1 LLMPLFNAESV
12 QQFVLVLLRVSTIL
26 VMMPILG
33 HKTVPVRIKAGLSLV
48 ITFLIFP
55 FVRKVI
61 PAVSPDFIPMILQMA
76 EEVMVG
82 VVIGFAVKVVFTG
95 IQYAG
100 ELIGLQMGFSMA
112 NVLDPMNN
120 INVSIISEMQ
130 YLMALL
136 IFLSINGHHVFIMVI
151 ADSYRILTPFGFHMT
166 GPLAQ
171 AILTLSQNIFVI
183 AVKASAP
190 VIAVMLFTNLG
201 MALIARTVPQIN
213 ILIVGFPLQ
222 ISVGLIFLGLSMPIF
237 LRVIETYFINLEEQ
251 MFMLIKLMA

>member
-1 LLMPLFNAESV
+1 MIMPVFSADGV
-12 QQFVLVLLRVSTIL
+12 QAFVLVMLRVSTII

-33 HKTVPVRIKAGLSLV
+33 HKTVPVQIKAGLSLV
-48 ITFLIFP
+48 IALLIFP
-55 FVRKVI
+55 FVKQTI
-61 PAVSPDFIPMILQMA
+61 PAISPDLIPLIFQMA
-76 EEVMVG
+76 GEVMVG
-82 VVIGFAVKVVFTG
+82 LIIGFAVKIVFTG

-100 ELIGLQMGFSMA
+100 ELIGMQMGFSMA

-136 IFLSINGHHVFIMVI
+136 IFLSINGHHVFITTI
-151 ADSYRILTPFGFHMT
+151 ADSYKIVKPLGFHVT
-166 GPLAQ
+166 GPLTQ
-171 AILTLSQNIFVI
+171 AIAAYSKDIFII

-190 VIAVMLFTNLG
+190 LIAVMLFTNLG

-222 ISVGLIFLGLSMPIF
+222 ISVGLIFLGLTMPIF
-237 LRVIETYFINLEEQ
+237 LRVMETYFISLEGE
-251 MFMLIKLMA
+251 MNMLMKLM

>member
-1 LLMPLFNAESV
+1 MPLFNAESV
-12 QQFVLVLLRVSTIL
+12 QQFVLILIRVSTIL

-33 HKTVPVRIKAGLSLV
+33 HKTVPIRVKAGLSLV

-61 PAVSPDFIPMILQMA
+61 PSVSPDLIPMILQMA
-76 EEVMVG
+76 GEIMVG
-82 VVIGFAVKVVFTG
+82 IVIGFAVKVVFTG

-136 IFLSINGHHVFIMVI
+136 IFLSINGHHVFITVI
-151 ADSYRILTPFGFHMT
+151 TDSYRVLAPFGFHMT

-171 AILTLSQNIFVI
+171 TLLALSQNIFII

-251 MFMLIKLMA
+251 MITLLKLMA